1 MAGPLTAA
9 TQVPAHRARN
19 TLQALALLAGMAALL
34 GLLGGLLGG
43 AVGAVW
49 ALALTGVL
57 LALSPRIAPA
67 LLLRLY
73 GGQPIHAAQ
82 APGLVQAVDVLAA
95 RAGLPRPPA
104 LFLVPS
110 PLLNA
115 FTVGTPRTAAVAL
128 TAGLLRGLPTRE
140 VVAVLAH
147 EIAHIRNHDM
157 LVMGLADLMSRLTA
171 LLSNVG
177 VLLVLLNLPLVLL
190 GQATISWGA
199 VALLL
204 LAPTFG
210 MLLQL
215 ALSRT
220 REYDADAGAAALT
233 GDPEG
238 LMHALAHL
246 EQRQGRWL
254 EHLLLP
260 GRRLPDPSLL
270 RSHPPTQARIERLR
284 ALAQTLQPAP
294 VPDWDPL
301 HHLGPTVLRR
311 PRWRPGGLWY

>member
-1 MAGPLTAA
+1 MLS
-9 TQVPAHRARN
+9 HRARN

-43 AVGAVW
+43 TVGAVW
-49 ALALTGVL
+49 ALGLAGVL

-73 GGQPIHAAQ
+73 GGQPISADQ
-82 APGLVQAVDVLAA
+82 APGLVRAVQVLAA
-95 RAGLPRPPA
+95 RAGLPQPPA

-115 FTVGTPRTAAVAL
+115 FTVGTPKGAAVAV
-128 TAGLLRGLPTRE
+128 TAGLLRSLPMRE

-157 LVMGLADLMSRLTA
+157 LVMGLADLMSRLTS
-171 LLSNVG
+171 LLSNMG

-190 GQATISWGA
+190 GQVLVNWNA

-204 LAPTFG
+204 LMPALGT
-210 MLLQL
+210 LLQL

-220 REYDADAGAAALT
+220 REYDADAGAVALT

-238 LMHALAHL
+238 LMRALVHL
-246 EQRQGRWL
+246 EQHQGRWL
-254 EHLLLP
+254 EQLLLP

-270 RSHPPTQARIERLR
+270 RSHPPTQARIERLK
-284 ALAQTLQPAP
+284 ALAQTLQPAA
-294 VPDWDPL
+294 VPDWEPVRQ
-301 HHLGPTVLRR
+301 LGPTVLRR

>member
-1 MAGPLTAA
+1 MLS
-9 TQVPAHRARN
+9 HRARN

-34 GLLGGLLGG
+34 GLLGALLGG
-43 AVGAVW
+43 TVGAVW
-49 ALALTGVL
+49 ALGLAGVL

-73 GGQPIHAAQ
+73 GGQPIHADQ
-82 APGLVQAVDVLAA
+82 APGLVRAVQVLAA
-95 RAGLPRPPA
+95 RAGLPQPPA

-115 FTVGTPRTAAVAL
+115 FTVGTPKGAAVAV
-128 TAGLLRGLPTRE
+128 TAGLLRGLPMRE

-157 LVMGLADLMSRLTA
+157 LVMGLADLMSRLTS

-190 GQATISWGA
+190 GQAVVNWDA

-204 LAPTFG
+204 LMPALG

-220 REYDADAGAAALT
+220 REYDADAGAVALT

-238 LMHALAHL
+238 LMRALEHL

-254 EHLLLP
+254 EQLLLP

-270 RSHPPTQARIERLR
+270 RTHPPTPARIERLK
-284 ALAQTLQPAP
+284 ALAQTLQPAA
-294 VPDWDPL
+294 VPDWEPVRQ
-301 HHLGPTVLRR
+301 LGPAVLRR
-311 PRWRPGGLWY
+311 PRWRPGGVWY

>member
-1 MAGPLTAA
+1 MLS
-9 TQVPAHRARN
+9 HRTRN

-34 GLLGGLLGG
+34 GLLGSLLGG
-43 AVGAVW
+43 TVGAVW
-49 ALALTGVL
+49 AVALAGVL
-57 LALSPRIAPA
+57 LVLSPRVAPA

-73 GGQPIHAAQ
+73 GGRPIQPYE
-82 APGLVQAVDVLAA
+82 APGLLQAVAELAA
-95 RAGLPRPPA
+95 RAGLPQPPSV
-104 LFLVPS
+104 FLVPS

-115 FTVGTPRTAAVAL
+115 FTVGTPQAAAVAV
-128 TAGLLRGLPTRE
+128 TAGLLRGLPPRE

-171 LLSNVG
+171 LLSNLG

-190 GQATISWGA
+190 GQAVVNWGA

-204 LAPTFG
+204 LAPMFG

-220 REYDADAGAAALT
+220 REYEADAGAVALT

-238 LMHALAHL
+238 LMRALAHL
-246 EQRQGRWL
+246 EQRQGRWV
-254 EHLLLP
+254 EQLLMP

-270 RSHPPTQARIERLR
+270 RSHPPTQARIERLQ
-284 ALAQTLQPAP
+284 ALAQTLQAAP
-294 VPDWDPL
+294 VTDWDPL
-301 HHLGPTVLRR
+301 HHLGPTVLRQ

>member
-1 MAGPLTAA
+1 MLS
-9 TQVPAHRARN
+9 HRTRN

-34 GLLGGLLGG
+34 GLLGSLLGG
-43 AVGAVW
+43 TVGAVW
-49 ALALTGVL
+49 AVALAGVL
-57 LALSPRIAPA
+57 LVLSPRVAPA

-73 GGQPIHAAQ
+73 GGRPIQPYE
-82 APGLVQAVDVLAA
+82 APGLLQAVAELAA
-95 RAGLPRPPA
+95 RAGLPQPPSV
-104 LFLVPS
+104 FLVPS

-115 FTVGTPRTAAVAL
+115 FTVGTPQAAAVAV
-128 TAGLLRGLPTRE
+128 TAGLLRGLPPRE

-157 LVMGLADLMSRLTA
+157 LVMGLADIMSRLTA

-190 GQATISWGA
+190 GQAVVNWGA

-204 LAPTFG
+204 LAPMFG

-220 REYDADAGAAALT
+220 REYEADAGAVALT

-238 LMHALAHL
+238 LMRALAHL

-254 EHLLLP
+254 EQLLMP

-270 RSHPPTQARIERLR
+270 RSHPPTQARIERLQ
-284 ALAQTLQPAP
+284 ALAQTLQAAP
-294 VPDWDPL
+294 VTDWDPL
-301 HHLGPTVLRR
+301 HHLGPTVLRQ

>member
-1 MAGPLTAA
+1 MPAA
-9 TQVPAHRARN
+9 AALLGHRARN
-19 TLQALALLAGMAALL
+19 TLQTLTLLLGMTALL

-43 AVGAVW
+43 AAGALW
-49 ALALTGVL
+49 ALALSGLL

-67 LLLRLY
+67 LLLRMY
-73 GGQPIHAAQ
+73 GGRPIHPAQ
-82 APGLVQAVDVLAA
+82 APDLAQAVAVLAG
-95 RAGLPRPPA
+95 RAGLERPPA

-115 FTVGTPRTAAVAL
+115 FTLGTPGQAAVAV
-128 TAGLLRGLPTRE
+128 TAGLLRGLSSRE
-140 VVAVLAH
+140 LVAVLAH
-147 EIAHIRNHDM
+147 EIAHIQNRDT
-157 LVMGLADLMSRLTA
+157 LVMGLADLISRLTA

-190 GQATISWGA
+190 GEAVIGWGA

-204 LAPTFG
+204 LAPMLG

-220 REYDADAGAAALT
+220 REYDADAGAVALT

-238 LMHALAHL
+238 MIRALAHL
-246 EQRQGRWL
+246 EQHQGRWL
-254 EHLLLP
+254 EQMLMP
-260 GRRLPDPSLL
+260 GRRQPDPSLL
-270 RSHPPTQARIERLR
+270 RTHPPTGERIRRLQ
-284 ALAQTLQPAP
+284 ALARQMHPADTLHA
-294 VPDWDPL
+294 WDPPR
-301 HHLGPTVLRR
+301 HLGPAALAR

>member
-1 MAGPLTAA
+1 MVVLS
-9 TQVPAHRARN
+9 VLDHRTRN
-19 TLQALALLAGMAALL
+19 RLHALVLLLGMAMLL

-43 AVGAVW
+43 TVGAVW
-49 ALALTGVL
+49 ALALAGAL

-73 GGQPIHAAQ
+73 GGRPIQPFE
-82 APGLVQAVDVLAA
+82 APGLLQAVAELAA
-95 RAGLPRPPA
+95 RAGLPQPPA

-115 FTVGTPRTAAVAL
+115 FTVGTPRAAAVVV

-147 EIAHIRNHDM
+147 EIAHIRNRDM

-190 GQATISWGA
+190 GQAIVNWNA

-204 LAPTFG
+204 LAPLFG

-220 REYDADAGAAALT
+220 REYEADAGAVALT

-238 LMHALAHL
+238 LMRALAHL

-254 EHLLLP
+254 EQLLMP

-270 RSHPPTQARIERLR
+270 RSHPPTPARIERLR

-294 VPDWDPL
+294 VPDWDPP
-301 HHLGPTVLRR
+301 HHLGPAELRR

>member
-1 MAGPLTAA
+1 MLS
-9 TQVPAHRARN
+9 HRARN

-43 AVGAVW
+43 TVGAVW
-49 ALALTGVL
+49 ALALAGVL

-73 GGQPIHAAQ
+73 GGQPIHADQ
-82 APGLVQAVDVLAA
+82 APGLVRAVQVLAA
-95 RAGLPRPPA
+95 RAGLPQPPA

-115 FTVGTPRTAAVAL
+115 FTVGTPHTAAVAV
-128 TAGLLRGLPTRE
+128 TAGLLRGLPMRE

-157 LVMGLADLMSRLTA
+157 LVMGLADLMSRLTS

-190 GQATISWGA
+190 GQVFVNWNA

-204 LAPTFG
+204 LAPALG

-220 REYDADAGAAALT
+220 REYDADAGAVALT
-233 GDPEG
+233 GDPES
-238 LMHALAHL
+238 LMQALAHL

-254 EHLLLP
+254 EQLLLP
-260 GRRLPDPSLL
+260 GQRLPDPSLL
-270 RSHPPTQARIERLR
+270 RSHPPTQARIERLK
-284 ALAQTLQPAP
+284 ALAQTLQPAA
-294 VPDWDPL
+294 VPDWEPARQ
-301 HHLGPTVLRR
+301 LGPTALRR
-311 PRWRPGGLWY
+311 PRWRPGGVWY

>member
-1 MAGPLTAA
+1 MPVAA
-9 TQVPAHRARN
+9 AALGHRARN
-19 TLQALALLAGMAALL
+19 TLQTLVLLLGMTALL

-43 AVGAVW
+43 AAGALW
-49 ALALTGVL
+49 SLALSGLL

-73 GGQPIHAAQ
+73 GGYPIRDAD
-82 APGLVQAVDVLAA
+82 APGLVRAVAVLAE
-95 RAGLPRPPA
+95 RAGLERPPA

-110 PLLNA
+110 PILNA
-115 FTVGTPRTAAVAL
+115 FTLGTPGQAAVAV
-128 TAGLLRGLPTRE
+128 TAGLLRGLPARE

-147 EIAHIRNHDM
+147 EMAHVRNRDM
-157 LVMGLADLMSRLTA
+157 LVMGLADLISRLTA

-177 VLLVLLNLPLVLL
+177 VLLVLLNLPLVLF
-190 GQATISWGA
+190 GEAVISWGA

-204 LAPTFG
+204 LAPMLG

-220 REYDADAGAAALT
+220 REYDADAGAVALT

-238 LMHALAHL
+238 LIRALAHL

-254 EHLLLP
+254 EQMLIP

-270 RSHPPTQARIERLR
+270 RSHPPTGERIRRLQAM
-284 ALAQTLQPAP
+284 ALAMEPVAP
-294 VPDWDPL
+294 PGWDSL
-301 HHLGPTVLRR
+301 HHLGPAVLKR

>member
-1 MAGPLTAA
+1 MLS
-9 TQVPAHRARN
+9 HRARN

-43 AVGAVW
+43 TVGAVW
-49 ALALTGVL
+49 ALGLAGVL

-73 GGQPIHAAQ
+73 GGQPIHADQ
-82 APGLVQAVDVLAA
+82 APGLVRAVQVLAA
-95 RAGLPRPPA
+95 RAGLPQPPA

-115 FTVGTPRTAAVAL
+115 FTVGTPKGAAVAV
-128 TAGLLRGLPTRE
+128 TAGLLRGLPMRE

-157 LVMGLADLMSRLTA
+157 LVMGLADLMSRLTS

-190 GQATISWGA
+190 GQAVVNWDA

-204 LAPTFG
+204 LMPALG

-220 REYDADAGAAALT
+220 REYDADAGAVALT

-238 LMHALAHL
+238 LMRALEHL

-254 EHLLLP
+254 EQLLLP

-270 RSHPPTQARIERLR
+270 RTHPPTPARIERLK
-284 ALAQTLQPAP
+284 ALAQTLQPAA
-294 VPDWDPL
+294 VPDWEPVRQ
-301 HHLGPTVLRR
+301 LGPAVLRR
-311 PRWRPGGLWY
+311 PRWRPGGVWY